1 MYKITLCWYTFIL
14 RFVRVT
20 RRGRLYTLF
29 KQSDFSGSI
38 NNTSRTRS
46 STKHSLFFSILLLGN
61 DHVMTQRPSDETMTS
76 LTTSKL
82 HTDKRKR
89 EITRKKI
96 FWLLFFVVYRNKTW
110 HCFIFNFR
118 NAFKQHISY
127 YN

>member
-1 MYKITLCWYTFIL
+1 MWCCYTFIL

-61 DHVMTQRPSDETMTS
+61 DHVITQRPSDETMTS
-76 LTTSKL
+76 LTISKL

-89 EITRKKI
+89 EITKREKI
-96 FWLLFFVVYRNKTW
+96 QEKESFLIAIFLLYKNKQDLKLLYSK
-110 HCFIFNFR
+110 CI
-118 NAFKQHISY
+118 QIS
-127 YN
+127 

>member
-1 MYKITLCWYTFIL
+1 MWCWYTFIL

-61 DHVMTQRPSDETMTS
+61 DHVITQRPSDETMTS
-76 LTTSKL
+76 LTISKL

-89 EITRKKI
+89 EITKREKI
-96 FWLLFFVVYRNKTW
+96 QEKESFLIAIFLLYKNKQDLKLLYSN
-110 HCFIFNFR
+110 CI
-118 NAFKQHISY
+118 QIS
-127 YN
+127 